1 MKHMLLVFVLMSSV
15 SARAIPF
22 PDPVPG
28 LMAALQF
35 CTQIEDETVIP
46 ACVQIESSA
55 NWFTKE
61 ALPICRQQNFDE
73 DRVRCLR
80 GIHNSDIRVEEVQV
94 CESLTFDDEK
104 ACCLAEIHRPFPYR
118 TRLKVDP
125 TPGLQA
131 ASRLCQSFFADD
143 DKRRCLK
150 ELSAAELFTVESV
163 GFCAS
168 RFSDD
173 EKIQCLGLLRN
184 KFIVADEVRIC
195 EKVFTDEGKLSCLQ
209 GVERKYLL
217 RRP

>member
-1 MKHMLLVFVLMSSV
+1 MKHLLLIFVVMSSV
-15 SARAIPF
+15 SAQAIPV

-28 LMAALQF
+28 VMAALQF
-35 CTQIEDETVIP
+35 CTQIEDDTVIP
-46 ACVQIESSA
+46 ACVRIESSA

-61 ALPICRQQNFDE
+61 ALPICMQQSFDE

-80 GIHNSDIRVEEVQV
+80 GIQNSHIRVEEVQV

-104 ACCLAEIHRPFPYR
+104 ARCLAEINRPFPYR

-131 ASRLCQSFFADD
+131 ASRLCQSFFTDE
-143 DKRRCLK
+143 DKRRCLR
-150 ELSAAELFTVESV
+150 ELTAAELFTVDAV
-163 GFCAS
+163 GFCAD

-173 EKIQCLGLLRN
+173 EKIQCLAILRN

>member
-1 MKHMLLVFVLMSSV
+1 MKHLLFFVLMMGSV
-15 SARAIPF
+15 SAHAIPI

-35 CTQIEDETVIP
+35 CTYIEDESVIP
-46 ACVQIESSA
+46 ACIRAESSA

-61 ALPICRQQNFDE
+61 ALPICMQQSFDE
-73 DRVRCLR
+73 DRVRCLQS
-80 GIHNSDIRVEEVQV
+80 IQNSDIRVEEVQV

-104 ACCLAEIHRPFPYR
+104 ARCLADIQRPFPYR

-125 TPGLQA
+125 TPGMRA
-131 ASRLCQSFFADD
+131 ASRLCQSFFADE
-143 DKRRCLK
+143 DKRRCLH
-150 ELSAAELFTVESV
+150 EMSAAELFTVDSV
-163 GFCAS
+163 GFCAD

-184 KFIVADEVRIC
+184 KFIVADEVKIC
-195 EKVFTDEGKLSCLQ
+195 DKVFTDEGKLSCLQ